1 MHYVTYQLCLV
12 DLKNEN
18 SRTFVKETINN
29 SPKIWFQ
36 QSNDSLL
43 ATDDLL
49 KALNAFSNENEASD
63 LSLDE
68 LESITGG
75 IGLSEALVSSCILM
89 CMVTGAG
96 GMFANSMG
104 TMSDSKIQD
113 ALNSGLNANI
123 ESVRHELSEYASDG
137 NGIYSVDPGVNRNNM
152 GQKFLEDPTTDLGQ
166 DIKGDLTDGITTN
179 ETIGGLSVERTITAK
194 DDGIVVTYTYDGVDV
209 QSTQMVAPASGW
221 LS

>member
-1 MHYVTYQLCLV
+1 MNSITYQLCLV
-12 DLKNEN
+12 DLKHES
-18 SRTFVKETINN
+18 SRSFVRQQITD
-29 SPKIWFQ
+29 SPQIWFQ

-43 ATDDLL
+43 GTDDLL
-49 KALNAFSNENEASD
+49 KALNAFANENEASD

-75 IGLSEALVSSCILM
+75 VGLPEAMVSSCILM
-89 CMVTGAG
+89 CMVSGAS

-137 NGIYSVDPGVNRNNM
+137 NGIYSVDVGVNRNNM

>member
-1 MHYVTYQLCLV
+1 MNSITYQLCLV
-12 DLKNEN
+12 DLKHES
-18 SRTFVKETINN
+18 SRSFVRQQISD
-29 SPKIWFQ
+29 SPQIWFQ

-43 ATDDLL
+43 GTDDLL
-49 KALNAFSNENEASD
+49 KALNAFANENEASD

-75 IGLSEALVSSCILM
+75 VGLPEAMVSSCILM
-89 CMVTGAG
+89 CMVSGAS

-137 NGIYSVDPGVNRNNM
+137 NGIYTLDDDVNRDNL
-152 GQKFLEDPTTDLGQ
+152 GQKFLMDPETKLGTD
-166 DIKGDLTDGITTN
+166 TN
-179 ETIGGLSVERTITAK
+179 NKDEVFETKETIGGLTVIRTITAEK
-194 DDGIVVTYTYDGVDV
+194 DGIVVTYTYDGIDV